1 METLIS
7 GVYYLIF
14 LTLVLFSFT
23 NTNVAIFDIVISYF
37 VSDTNQVEI
46 KITISIVEYEIYLQF
61 VL

>member
-1 METLIS
+1 M
-7 GVYYLIF
+7 
-14 LTLVLFSFT
+14 VLFSFT

-61 VL
+61 VLWLNFIGLGGEGYGV